1 MNTKSNP
8 INECSD
14 ACILKQAS
22 STSNFMQLASG
33 SACQSL
39 QPKYQQIAKMVFS
52 NKYNPVIYTGSG
64 SQNSFSRRYSIGVL
78 KFSTI
83 LTLFYLSPVI
93 STCIYGTHR
102 LRSKLLILRFYAT
115 LLVVYQVIDNMLIL
129 QFYATHK
136 KMRKETKFH
145 NAISRADLQK
155 L

>member
-1 MNTKSNP
+1 MSL
-8 INECSD
+8 
-14 ACILKQAS
+14 CIYLK
-22 STSNFMQLASG
+22 LAFYTQIG
-33 SACQSL
+33 LKYL
-39 QPKYQQIAKMVFS
+39 QFCATCVWVRLSVCATQNQQIAKMVFS